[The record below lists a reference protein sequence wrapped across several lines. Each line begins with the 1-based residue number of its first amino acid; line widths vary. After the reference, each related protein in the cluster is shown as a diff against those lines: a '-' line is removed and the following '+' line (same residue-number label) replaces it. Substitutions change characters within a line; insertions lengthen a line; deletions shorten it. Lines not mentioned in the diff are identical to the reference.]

1 MRSTLRELSVR
12 TLRGDPISEEGA
24 GAWAGGGKRAH
35 RGSFTVAGRSTIAAA
50 PRGKAQTWHGRGVAL
65 LPLEA
70 VDRKVLMMAPSP
82 KGVLGEG
89 GTTRGGVL
97 GEGSWARS

>member
-1 MRSTLRELSVR
+1 VR
-12 TLRGDPISEEGA
+12 GRGGEA
-24 GAWAGGGKRAH
+24 RASRVVH
-35 RGSFTVAGRSTIAAA
+35 SRGSFTVAGRSTIAAA

-89 GTTRGGVL
+89 GDNQRGCTR
-97 GEGSWARS
+97 